1 VWITL
6 TLMGLLIVL
15 QAASCW
21 VYFKHD
27 NRTTTTTTLRTH
39 YRFGESRIDISTEIT
54 EGHPRDK
61 RIRTRSAIVFFI
73 AALSFFTAVIVT
85 AGR

>member
-1 VWITL
+1 
-6 TLMGLLIVL
+6 MGLLIVL
-15 QAASCW
+15 QAGAGL

-54 EGHPRDK
+54 EGHPDDK
-61 RIRTRSAIVFFI
+61 LIRARSAIVFFI
-73 AALSFFTAVIVT
+73 GAISFLTAVVVT